1 MAAPAARVAALQATG
16 SSPVHRAMLRLPVD
30 RRGLAVGLAIAFLVM
45 AAALTFA
52 RPFWRLE
59 AAGIDG
65 LLRFA
70 GTQHQIQ
77 PAPPASHLG
86 GLRSGGPR
94 IGVPVDRTEIPRGVA
109 AIVTVALA
117 AATIGVLRW
126 KKVPLPFRVLWLA
139 AAIIGVV
146 SVLYSAASAT
156 GPPHPVD
163 RLVVDF
169 QSSGLLIMVVAS
181 LLFAFEVFPIP
192 GPVLVKAGWLIGLF
206 AFAALWSVVRM
217 SVSLASAA
225 RFGSWPFLFLHYIG
239 GIYVDFLYVVAFYS
253 FATQALAKKSLG
265 GRHS

>member
-1 MAAPAARVAALQATG
+1 
-16 SSPVHRAMLRLPVD
+16 MLRLPVD
-30 RRGLAVGLAIAFLVM
+30 RRGLIFG
-45 AAALTFA
+45 LTFA
-52 RPFWRLE
+52 VLVAAAAMTFAGTFWRFE
-59 AAGIDG
+59 GTGIDRI
-65 LLRFA
+65 LTFA

-77 PAPPASHLG
+77 PAPPASHFG

-94 IGVPVDRTEIPRGVA
+94 IGVPVDRTEVPRGVA
-109 AIVTVALA
+109 ALTTAAVV
-117 AATIGVLRW
+117 AATVGILRW
-126 KKVPLPFRVLWLA
+126 KRVPLPFRVLWLA

-146 SVLYSAASAT
+146 SVLYSAASSV

-192 GPVLVKAGWLIGLF
+192 GPLAVKAGWLVALF
-206 AFAALWSVVRM
+206 AFATLWSVVRM
-217 SVSLASAA
+217 SVALATAA

-253 FATQALAKKSLG
+253 FATQALAKRNLRG
-265 GRHS
+265 EHA